1 MSSGDRRAIL
11 WMCCAAVCWR
21 GFVGL
26 RAPAPGVDACRDL
39 WLAQQVSSGHFGAL
53 LGRVWEPL
61 YGLLLAPSL
70 ALGATPFIAAQVAA
84 CLLGGL
90 AIVPIALAAER
101 LREGAGVSAGAIAMV
116 ASGPVVAAGAGAAT
130 SLLALIFACS
140 LWAFTAQHFV
150 MSGLLC
156 VVVVASGFD
165 EWASSSLSTFEQLRL
180 GIGMP
185 VVVLPLLLLPP
196 RSRKFLVP
204 AGILFAVLA
213 VAAFRNGWVTLLPMY
228 SAVLCVLCGLALARI
243 SVRLRDLCLC
253 LVLVGECHSAW
264 TLGEERAAVVE
275 RVLPDYLD
283 RNVHE
288 AGQSVLS
295 TIPRL
300 RWAAGQDP
308 SSVKQT
314 LREMCRE
321 LSGPL
326 APNYVGSI
334 VMTATEAKDSSLRAL
349 LAARYE
355 RAVVIADL
363 QELLDKRGLTLLRRR
378 HE

>member
-1 MSSGDRRAIL
+1 MSSADRRAIL

-21 GFVGL
+21 WFVGL

-39 WLAQQVSSGHFGAL
+39 WLAQEIASGHFEAF

-70 ALGATPFIAAQVAA
+70 ALGATPFVAAQVAA

-101 LREGAGVSAGAIAMV
+101 LREGAGVSAGAVAMV

-130 SLLALIFACS
+130 SLFALTFASS
-140 LWAFTAQHFV
+140 LWAFTARRFV
-150 MSGLLC
+150 VSGLLFA
-156 VVVVASGFD
+156 VVVAGGLD
-165 EWASSSLSTFEQLRL
+165 EWASPSLSTFEQLRL
-180 GIGMP
+180 GVGVP
-185 VVVLPLLLLPP
+185 AVVLPLLLLPP
-196 RSRKFLVP
+196 RSRMFLVP
-204 AGILFAVLA
+204 VGILLAVLA
-213 VAAFRNGWVTLLPMY
+213 VAASTNGWVTLLPMY
-228 SAVLCVLCGLALARI
+228 SAVLCVLCGLALARV
-243 SVRLRDLCLC
+243 SVRFRDLCLC
-253 LVLVGECHSAW
+253 LIVIGECHAAW
-264 TLGEERAAVVE
+264 TLGEEKAAVVE

-283 RNVHE
+283 RNVHK
-288 AGQSVLS
+288 AGQSMLS

-334 VMTATEAKDSSLRAL
+334 VMTAAEGKDTSLRAL
-349 LAARYE
+349 LASRYE